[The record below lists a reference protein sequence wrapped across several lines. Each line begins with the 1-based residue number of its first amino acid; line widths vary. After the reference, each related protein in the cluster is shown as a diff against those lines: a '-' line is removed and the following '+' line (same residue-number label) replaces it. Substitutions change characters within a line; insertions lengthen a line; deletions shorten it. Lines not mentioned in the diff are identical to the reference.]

1 MPINWFFEW
10 YKWKLIL
17 QNIDEVDNS
26 VNFKAFASGIIASF
40 LTPSLSGNFLGRML
54 YYDKTKRWKIT
65 IQSTIANFSQF
76 LVALFMGLLAWILL
90 NDSLPFKLNNYIYI
104 PVSISL
110 FLLYFF
116 GERLAKKIPINLI
129 QLVANQ
135 IEKENSRL
143 TFLVISGIRY
153 VVFVVQYALALKA
166 FGIEIT
172 IEIINYIMLVFLFI
186 TLTPSLFF
194 GKIMVRESIAVAI
207 FAVTGIETIP
217 VIFASF
223 STWFFNLFLTAVI
236 ALFFIKKSNR

>member
-1 MPINWFFEW
+1 
-10 YKWKLIL
+10 
-17 QNIDEVDNS
+17 
-26 VNFKAFASGIIASF
+26 
-40 LTPSLSGNFLGRML
+40 
-54 YYDKTKRWKIT
+54 
-65 IQSTIANFSQF
+65 
-76 LVALFMGLLAWILL
+76 
-90 NDSLPFKLNNYIYI
+90 LNNYIFI
-104 PVSISL
+104 PVSICL

-116 GERLAKKIPINLI
+116 CERLAKKIPINQI

-143 TFLVISGIRY
+143 KFLVISGIRY
-153 VVFVVQYALALKA
+153 LVFVAQYALALKA

-194 GKIMVRESIAVAI
+194 GKIMVRESIAVSI
-207 FAVTGIETIP
+207 FAMTGIEAIP

-236 ALFFIKKSNR
+236 AIFFVKKSNR